1 MFRDELYIL
10 GKEEFMRKNGAESE
24 SFVEELE
31 TPIRR
36 IDLPESGGPVEQ
48 RRTDD
53 LDRRESVLSAR
64 IAQFEALVR
73 KTKLTIAEKMDKIN
87 RIEEASTSKL
97 TDFSRRE
104 SSLAVREAELTRREE
119 EFRARADEFAASE
132 TKFLDRL
139 ETLSAHEEE
148 LTRTEAE
155 FQNRSERILRQIA
168 EQKRELER
176 LLGRIS

>member
-10 GKEEFMRKNGAESE
+10 GKEEFMRKTGAESD
-24 SFVEELE
+24 SFVEERE

-36 IDLPESGGPVEQ
+36 IDLPETGGPVEQ
-48 RRTDD
+48 RKIDD
-53 LDRRESVLSAR
+53 IERRESVLSAR

-73 KTKLTIAEKMDKIN
+73 KTKLTIAEKMEKISK
-87 RIEEASTSKL
+87 IEQASTSKL

-119 EFRARADEFAASE
+119 EFRARTDEFAASE

-139 ETLSAHEEE
+139 GALSEHEEE

-155 FQNRSERILRQIA
+155 FQTRSERILRQIA
-168 EQKRELER
+168 EQKKELER
-176 LLGRIS
+176 LLGRVG